1 MCLRGIQSRTLGS
14 VEMIA
19 LYGVRCTFRVRAFHD
34 IRNPHA
40 AQIARIVKT
49 PRSAVHT
56 VRAPRS
62 IGDAPAPEP

>member
-49 PRSAVHT
+49 QRSALDKLS
-56 VRAPRS
+56 A
-62 IGDAPAPEP
+62 